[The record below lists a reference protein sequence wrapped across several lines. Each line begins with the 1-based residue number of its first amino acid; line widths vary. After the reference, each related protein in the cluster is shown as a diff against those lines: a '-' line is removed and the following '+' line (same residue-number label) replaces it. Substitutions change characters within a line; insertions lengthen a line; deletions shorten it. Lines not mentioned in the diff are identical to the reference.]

1 MRVFQIDPVWE
12 KGKITTYSVLIINGD
27 RQYTDTLENFELD
40 SSFYY
45 ERKSL
50 IYNDDLG
57 QYIVDGVEKEY
68 PDSSMD
74 MVFNGIDSYLQAQ
87 TKRNA
92 PPEPSLN
99 EVKETKIEEMKAERD
114 YREVQD
120 IEYNGNTYDY
130 DDKSRERLS
139 RAQQYLED
147 NGLESILWTCADN
160 TCSLLSIEDFKNINT
175 ISATRSTALHEQYN
189 RLKIYINGLT
199 SADEVNAVTFDTDV
213 SSINL
218 YV

>member
-1 MRVFQIDPVWE
+1 METKTVYIYADNSNE
-12 KGKITTYSVLIINGD
+12 YAG
-27 RQYTDTLENFELD
+27 
-40 SSFYY
+40 
-45 ERKSL
+45 SL
-50 IYNDDLG
+50 ILDDSDKSPSG
-57 QYIVDGVEKEY
+57 KWNIPGFCTEIEPPAHKEGFLR
-68 PDSSMD
+68 
-74 MVFNGIDSYLQAQ
+74 VWNGINWEY
-87 TKRNA
+87 KEE
-92 PPEPSLN
+92 PKEPVEPEPSLD

-120 IEYNGNTYDY
+120 IEYNGKTYDY

-160 TCSLLSIEDFKNINT
+160 TVSLLSIEDFKNINT
-175 ISATRSTALHEQYN
+175 ISATRSSALHEQYN

-199 SADEVNAVTFDTDV
+199 SEDEVNAVTFDTDV

>member
-1 MRVFQIDPVWE
+1 MSDVKVVYKINNDNKYIGVIILDDTDISPNGNWNIPGFCTEIEPPAHKEGFLRVWNGINWE
-12 KGKITTYSVLIINGD
+12 YKEEPKEPTEPEP
-27 RQYTDTLENFELD
+27 TLE
-40 SSFYY
+40 
-45 ERKSL
+45 
-50 IYNDDLG
+50 
-57 QYIVDGVEKEY
+57 
-68 PDSSMD
+68 
-74 MVFNGIDSYLQAQ
+74 
-87 TKRNA
+87 
-92 PPEPSLN
+92 
-99 EVKETKIEEMKAERD
+99 EVKEAKIAEMKAERD
-114 YREVQD
+114 LREVQD
-120 IEYNGNTYDY
+120 IEYNGKTYDY

-160 TCSLLSIEDFKNINT
+160 TVSLLSIEDFKNINT
-175 ISATRSTALHEQYN
+175 ISATRSSALHEQYN

>member
-1 MRVFQIDPVWE
+1 MEIKKVYIYASDGNEYAGSLILDDSDKSPSGAWNIPAYCTEVEPPEYKEGFLTMWNGTAWEYKEIPKEPVE
-12 KGKITTYSVLIINGD
+12 PEP
-27 RQYTDTLENFELD
+27 TLEEL
-40 SSFYY
+40 
-45 ERKSL
+45 
-50 IYNDDLG
+50 
-57 QYIVDGVEKEY
+57 KE
-68 PDSSMD
+68 
-74 MVFNGIDSYLQAQ
+74 L
-87 TKRNA
+87 
-92 PPEPSLN
+92 
-99 EVKETKIEEMKAERD
+99 KIEEMKAERD
-114 YREVQD
+114 LREVQD
-120 IEYNGNTYDY
+120 IEYNGKTYDY

-160 TCSLLSIEDFKNINT
+160 TVSLLSIEDFKNINT
-175 ISATRSTALHEQYN
+175 ISATRSSALHEQYN

>member
-12 KGKITTYSVLIINGD
+12 KGKVTTYSVLIINDD

-57 QYIVDGVEKEY
+57 QYVVDGVEKEY

-74 MVFNGIDSYLQAQ
+74 MVFNNIDSYLQAQ

-99 EVKETKIEEMKAERD
+99 EVKETKIAEMKTERD

-120 IEYNGNTYDY
+120 IEYNGKTYDY
-130 DDKSRERLS
+130 DEKSRERLS

-147 NGLESILWTCADN
+147 NSTPSIMWTCADN
-160 TCSLLSIEDFKNINT
+160 TLSLLTIQDFKNLNT
-175 ISATRSTALHEQYN
+175 LAATRSSALHEQYN

-199 SADEVNAVTFDTDV
+199 SADEVNSVTFDTDA
-213 SSINL
+213 SGISL
-218 YV
+218 F